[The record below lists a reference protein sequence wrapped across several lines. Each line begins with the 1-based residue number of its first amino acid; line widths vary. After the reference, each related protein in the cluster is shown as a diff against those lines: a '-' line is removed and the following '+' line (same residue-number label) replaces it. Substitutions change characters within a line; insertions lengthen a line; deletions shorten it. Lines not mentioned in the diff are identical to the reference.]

1 MSTGRA
7 GATAGDRPS
16 ESSGPTPGGL
26 GTAGSAVVGSALMA
40 FGLRRRSLVGT
51 AAALAGGW
59 LVYRAVGGRGG
70 TDRSRAGGGGGV
82 SARERDASEA
92 GASDAGGGADETAVT
107 RSVTVGVSPDE
118 AYESWNDSET
128 QARVF
133 GGFADV
139 TPAGEGDWRWE
150 VDAPFGRSVAWETRT
165 VEDRPGE
172 LVRWESSGGAA
183 AVVPE
188 GSVRF
193 RPAPG
198 DRGTEVTLRL
208 RVAPPG
214 GSLGRAALE
223 RLGVV
228 PRTLASEVLYRFK
241 SLVETG
247 EIPTLE
253 GNPSGRGRGDL
264 L

>member
-1 MSTGRA
+1 MSAGSP
-7 GATAGDRPS
+7 GATAGDRTPEPS
-16 ESSGPTPGGL
+16 DSGLGGL
-26 GTAGSAVVGSALMA
+26 GTAGSAVVGSALVA
-40 FGLRRRSLVGT
+40 FGLKRRSLVGT

-59 LVYRAVGGRGG
+59 LVYRAVGGRGRA
-70 TDRSRAGGGGGV
+70 DRTRGGRDGV
-82 SARERDASEA
+82 SASEREATET
-92 GASDAGGGADETAVT
+92 GADAGGGADETDVT
-107 RSVTVGVSPDE
+107 RSVTVGTSPDE
-118 AYESWNDSET
+118 AYDAWNDSET

-150 VDAPFGRSVAWETRT
+150 VDAPLGRTVTWETRT

-172 LVRWESSGGAA
+172 LVRWESTGGTG

-193 RPAPG
+193 SPAPG

-208 RVAPPG
+208 RVDPPG
-214 GSLGRAALE
+214 GSLGRAAVA

-228 PRTLASEVLYRFK
+228 PETLVSKALNRFK

-247 EIPTLE
+247 EIPTLDR
-253 GNPSGRGRGDL
+253 NPSGRGEGDL

>member
-1 MSTGRA
+1 MSA
-7 GATAGDRPS
+7 GNADATAGDRA
-16 ESSGPTPGGL
+16 ESSGPTSGGL
-26 GTAGSAVVGSALMA
+26 GTAGSAVVGSALVA
-40 FGLRRRSLVGT
+40 FGLKRRSLVGT

-59 LVYRAVGGRGG
+59 LVYRAVGGRGR
-70 TDRSRAGGGGGV
+70 TDRSGGGGGGTA
-82 SARERDASEA
+82 SDLGASEA
-92 GASDAGGGADETAVT
+92 DAGGGESETDVT
-107 RSVTVGVSPDE
+107 RSITVGTSPDE
-118 AYESWNDSET
+118 AYETWNDRET
-128 QARVF
+128 QAQIF

-150 VDAPFGRSVAWETRT
+150 VDAPLGRTVAWETRT

-172 LVRWESSGGAA
+172 LVRWESTGGAA
-183 AVVPE
+183 AIVPE

-193 RPAPG
+193 AQAPN

-208 RVAPPG
+208 RVDPPG
-214 GSLGRAALE
+214 GSVARTVLE
-223 RLGVV
+223 RLDVV
-228 PRTLASEVLYRFK
+228 PRTLAGKVLYRFK

-253 GNPSGRGRGDL
+253 GNPSGRGAGDL